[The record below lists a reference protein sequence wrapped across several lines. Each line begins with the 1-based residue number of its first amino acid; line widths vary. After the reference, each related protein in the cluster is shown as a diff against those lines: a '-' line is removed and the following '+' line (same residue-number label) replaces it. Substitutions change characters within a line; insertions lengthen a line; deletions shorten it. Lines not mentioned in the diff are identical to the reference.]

1 MTNIFKAAAHYA
13 ASFSWPMVQNYGM
26 DGERCMCWRGHAC
39 PTPGKHPVHDDW
51 LPHATKDEETIASWF
66 DEGKQWNIGLP
77 LGTASGLCDV
87 EWDDEKSFAVAKK
100 FGVPEIHTIG
110 YSSSRGG
117 HRLFLLDE
125 RLISLD
131 SGVKK
136 IGGVLEV
143 RFGGSGKQVQ
153 SIIPPSR
160 HHTGRLYQWDAGMS
174 PDDVEPARMPEAL
187 VLAVIAACHGSG
199 DSRSLITKDT
209 VYERMLEEGER
220 HTALVAWI
228 SSEVMRMRDV
238 HDPKE
243 QQNVL
248 MILRAL
254 NKDRCRNPLKD
265 PELRSIWMSQLR
277 WGMKARAAGVINVA
291 SVDAD
296 ADTKVKDA
304 RESGVHAA
312 SGLAWR
318 DGEWWPGK
326 WRMTVIHSSPKEF
339 LLHVPIIGTAGDG
352 DDNDYVTVPLSSGDW
367 SAPSAVSRKILEA
380 TGTIDVAD
388 PNPSEWSRIWNGYT
402 GKKEGETKKC
412 TVRGLKVKLM
422 DDKREEWPPA
432 EQQRFAQVAGW
443 LLDALTAPV
452 KPEPGSDEESDEPHP
467 SGRPA
472 WVQDRT
478 TGDYL
483 LYFSWN
489 RVWEDIQK
497 TRKVK
502 LNEGESVDLKRRI
515 LAAAGDKEFL
525 VDRVRVGGV
534 RRRYIV
540 WTNSHLAHLE
550 NIAHPVGQENE
561 TGLDIKGQTVFSKT
575 ISGAGARVSGPI

>member
-13 ASFSWPMVQNYGM
+13 SSFGWPMVQNYGM
-26 DGERCMCWRGHAC
+26 DGEKCMCWRGHAC

-51 LPHATKDEETIASWF
+51 LPHATKDEDAIASWF
-66 DEGKQWNIGLP
+66 EDEKQWNIGLP

-87 EWDDEKSFAVAKK
+87 EWDDEKSLAVAKK
-100 FGVPEIHTIG
+100 FGVTEIHTIG

-143 RFGGSGKQVQ
+143 RFGGNGKQVQ

-187 VLAVIAACHGSG
+187 VLAVIAACQGSG

-248 MILRAL
+248 TILRAL
-254 NKDRCRNPLKD
+254 NKDRCRDPLKD

-304 RESGVHAA
+304 REAGVHAA
-312 SGLAWR
+312 SGLEWR
-318 DGEWWPGK
+318 DGEWLPGQWK
-326 WRMTVIHSSPKEF
+326 MTVVHSSPKEF
-339 LLHVPIIGTAGDG
+339 LLHVPIIGTAGDEN
-352 DDNDYVTVPLSSGDW
+352 DDEYVTVPLSSADW

-422 DDKREEWPPA
+422 DEKREEWPPA

-472 WVQDRT
+472 WVQDRA

-515 LAAAGDKEFL
+515 LAAAGDKEFR
-525 VDRVRVGGV
+525 VDRVRAGGV

-540 WTNSHLAHLE
+540 WTNAHLAHLE